1 MKETAWLSAKGSEK
15 MQYLLIPKSNYENY
29 FFDFYG
35 IILPLKNY
43 SVGFDCYFSIDEIN
57 ELANKTNVY
66 VMINKFL
73 HSKQIEEIK
82 KTIKQ
87 IKNIKA
93 FFIEDMG
100 LTNIIPKDK
109 IIIYQNHI
117 LNNYES
123 VNYLNSLGYKKCV
136 ISNELTLNELKEI
149 KDKTDSE
156 LYYFLIN
163 RNMLLYSKRKL
174 ITNYLMNY
182 NIKEEKERL
191 NISEK
196 VSKHEL
202 IIKEED
208 GSSVIFDKKIFSATS
223 YQKDINYDYFI
234 ININNMEN
242 KEIEEILK
250 NYKSGNINLEIDN
263 YFLLNEIG
271 YKVKKDEKM

>member
-1 MKETAWLSAKGSEK
+1 

-43 SVGFDCYFSIDEIN
+43 SVGFDYYFSIDEIN

-149 KDKTDSE
+149 KDKTNSE

-208 GSSVIFDKKIFSATS
+208 GSSVIFDKKIFSAAS

-242 KEIEEILK
+242 KETEEILK